1 MADGRVQGPAAPLG
15 DHSGVHL
22 LLYDGVCGLCSRV
35 LQFVL
40 EHDRRGVFSFAALQ
54 GKTGRTLITR
64 WGGNPDELT
73 TFYVCANYR
82 TESPRVL
89 ARSDA
94 ALFIAREMG
103 WPWKGLAAARV
114 MPKVLRDAVYDL
126 IARTRYRLF
135 GRLDQCLA
143 PRPEVRRRFLD

>member
-1 MADGRVQGPAAPLG
+1 MADGRPHSSAAGLG
-15 DHSGVHL
+15 DHL

-40 EHDRRGVFSFAALQ
+40 EHDGRGVFSFAALQ
-54 GKTGRTLITR
+54 GETGRSMVSR

-82 TESPRVL
+82 TASARVL
-89 ARSDA
+89 AKSDA
-94 ALFIAREMG
+94 ALFIAREIG
-103 WPWKGLAAARV
+103 WPWKAVGAAQL

-126 IARTRYRLF
+126 VARTRYRVF
-135 GRLDQCLA
+135 GRLDRCLVPA
-143 PRPEVRRRFLD
+143 ADVRRRFID

>member
-1 MADGRVQGPAAPLG
+1 MAEGRVQGSPVPLG
-15 DHSGVHL
+15 AHL

-40 EHDRRGVFSFAALQ
+40 AHDRRGVFSFAPLQ
-54 GKTGRTLITR
+54 GEIGRSMVSR

-73 TFYVCANYR
+73 TFYVCADYR
-82 TESPRVL
+82 TASARVL

-94 ALFIAREMG
+94 ALFIAREIG
-103 WPWKGLAAARV
+103 WPWRALAAARV
-114 MPKVLRDAVYDL
+114 LPKVFRDAAYDL

-135 GRLDQCLA
+135 GRLDQCLVPGA
-143 PRPEVRRRFLD
+143 EVRSRFVE

>member
-1 MADGRVQGPAAPLG
+1 MGSMADGHVQSSADRLG
-15 DHSGVHL
+15 DHL
-22 LLYDGVCGLCSRV
+22 LLYDGVCGLCSHV

-40 EHDRRGVFSFAALQ
+40 KHDCRGVFSFAALQ
-54 GKTGRTLITR
+54 GETGRSMVSR

-82 TESPRVL
+82 TASARVL

-94 ALFIAREMG
+94 ALFIAQEIG
-103 WPWKGLAAARV
+103 WPWKAFSAARL

-126 IARTRYRLF
+126 VARTRYRLF
-135 GRLDQCLA
+135 GRLDRCLVPA
-143 PRPEVRRRFLD
+143 ADVRSRFIE

>member
-1 MADGRVQGPAAPLG
+1 MAGGHVQSLAARLG
-15 DHSGVHL
+15 DHL

-54 GKTGRTLITR
+54 SETGRAMVSR

-82 TESPRVL
+82 TASARVL
-89 ARSDA
+89 SRSDA
-94 ALFIAREMG
+94 ALFIAQEIG
-103 WPWKGLAAARV
+103 WPWKAFSAARL

-126 IARTRYRLF
+126 VARTRYRLF
-135 GRLDQCLA
+135 GRLDRCLVPA
-143 PRPEVRRRFLD
+143 ADVRSRFIE

>member
-1 MADGRVQGPAAPLG
+1 MADGRVQGTAAPLA
-15 DHSGVHL
+15 DHLGVHL
-22 LLYDGVCGLCSRV
+22 LLYDGMCGLCSRV

-54 GKTGRTLITR
+54 GETGRTMVGR

-73 TFYVCANYR
+73 TFYVCAHYR
-82 TESPRVL
+82 TASPRVL

-103 WPWKGLAAARV
+103 WPWKAFAAARV

-126 IARTRYRLF
+126 VARTRYRLF
-135 GRLDQCLA
+135 GRFDRCLV
-143 PRPEVRRRFLD
+143 PRPEVRRRFID

>member
-1 MADGRVQGPAAPLG
+1 MAAGRVQESAASLG
-15 DHSGVHL
+15 DHL

-40 EHDRRGVFSFAALQ
+40 EHDRRGIFSFAALQ
-54 GKTGRTLITR
+54 SEAGRTMVRR

-82 TESPRVL
+82 SPSARML

-94 ALFIAREMG
+94 ALFIAREIG
-103 WPWKGLAAARV
+103 WPWKAFAAARV

-126 IARTRYRLF
+126 VASTRYRLF
-135 GRLDQCLA
+135 GRLDRCLV
-143 PRPEVRRRFLD
+143 PRSEVRSRFID